1 MWPNTSYPSHSSLWG
16 AEPTRFEPDVNAN
29 NVTALELIAFEMRRE
44 NHVIAYC
51 RNANYDI
58 ALSKTLTEVVSR
70 AQRNIRS
77 KLIDRERD
85 VGTGATKERVH
96 SPFKC
101 IHSWNQPGLYCL
113 RCFAARCCVT
123 RMYRMCDSKVRSET
137 SAQPTFC
144 RKTHWSESARR
155 LPSL

>member
-1 MWPNTSYPSHSSLWG
+1 
-16 AEPTRFEPDVNAN
+16 
-29 NVTALELIAFEMRRE
+29 MRRE

-77 KLIDRERD
+77 KLIDQERD

-96 SPFKC
+96 SCPSSVFTRETNLDF
-101 IHSWNQPGLYCL
+101 IVYVALQH
-113 RCFAARCCVT
+113 AA
-123 RMYRMCDSKVRSET
+123 
-137 SAQPTFC
+137 A
-144 RKTHWSESARR
+144 
-155 LPSL
+155 